1 MTTELKN
8 GVENFLSNFHPP
20 ASGMTYSQEQINAHY
35 QRIEQEDKRREA
47 EQILANAG
55 IPLRN
60 REAIVSENPKW
71 NKIEERLNARLGSGF
86 IVAIVGPRG
95 TGKTQLGCGLCR
107 SAAQAGRKCLYASAM
122 GFFLDIKESFNDKTS
137 EKDVIERYA
146 KPAVLVLD
154 ETQERGQ
161 TAWEDRL
168 LTHLIDRRYGAKK
181 DTLLLSNQT
190 ETEFLLSIGESIASR
205 LRETGG
211 IAVADW
217 ESFRRR

>member
-1 MTTELKN
+1 LTRD
-8 GVENFLSNFHPP
+8 
-20 ASGMTYSQEQINAHY
+20 EQIIAY
-35 QRIEQEDKRREA
+35 YERIAREEKRA
-47 EQILANAG
+47 ETEKILAAAG

-60 REAIVSENPKW
+60 QEAIVSVNPKW
-71 NKIEERLNARLGSGF
+71 NKIEERLNSRMGSGF

-107 SAAQAGRKCLYASAM
+107 SAAMVGRKCLYASAM
-122 GFFLDIKESFNDKTS
+122 GFFLDIKESFINKTS
-137 EKDVIERYA
+137 EKEVIERYVR
-146 KPAVLVLD
+146 PAVLVLD

-161 TAWEDRL
+161 SGWEDRL

-190 ETEFLLSIGESIASR
+190 ETEFLLAIGESIASR

-217 ESFRRR
+217 ESFRKK